1 MDILLAVNKTDFYQQ
16 AVTAAVPPPY
26 LVTGHQIRSLPPTY
40 TAKKRKR
47 KKKKSGKW
55 GRKPSKKANLQLK
68 LEELYVN
75 FNVFS
80 FLCNILLKP
89 LNQAGMTWKEWD

>member
-1 MDILLAVNKTDFYQQ
+1 MDILLAVHKRDFYQQ

-40 TAKKRKR
+40 TAKKRK
-47 KKKKSGKW
+47 KKVGIRE
-55 GRKPSKKANLQLK
+55 RKPSKNANLQLK

-80 FLCNILLKP
+80 FLCNILPKP

>member
-1 MDILLAVNKTDFYQQ
+1 MDILLAVNKRDFYQQ

-47 KKKKSGKW
+47 KKKKWEMGKKTFKESKLAAQT
-55 GRKPSKKANLQLK
+55 GRT
-68 LEELYVN
+68 
-75 FNVFS
+75 
-80 FLCNILLKP
+80 LCKFQCIFFP
-89 LNQAGMTWKEWD
+89 L

>member
-1 MDILLAVNKTDFYQQ
+1 MDILLTVHKRDFYQQ

-26 LVTGHQIRSLPPTY
+26 LVTGHQIRSQPPTY
-40 TAKKRKR
+40 AAKKRKKKWESGEENLQR
-47 KKKKSGKW
+47 KQ
-55 GRKPSKKANLQLK
+55 KANLQLK

-80 FLCNILLKP
+80 FLCNILPKP